1 MQNLPALIHQHEGLA
16 DEPRLHTLRIAAAAL
31 AALSLTGCAGL
42 VLPSTDTMAKLPVV
56 RFGEQAP
63 THKDYVLLLP
73 ANTPL
78 PIETSVE
85 GSLLAQGAKTQMT
98 VTLKKNLYIYK
109 RWVSF
114 DDKTWTPGQDV
125 IDGKFLITIPGEKT
139 GADPGVMQAEFNLK
153 SGQ

>member
-1 MQNLPALIHQHEGLA
+1 MAS
-16 DEPRLHTLRIAAAAL
+16 RLHPIAVAAAAQ

-42 VLPSTDTMAKLPVV
+42 VLPSADTMAKLPIV

-63 THKDYVLLLP
+63 AHQEYVLLLP

-78 PIETSVE
+78 PIDASVE
-85 GSLLAQGAKTQMT
+85 GTLLAQGAKAPMS

-114 DDKTWTPGQDV
+114 DDKTWTPGKDV
-125 IDGKFLITIPGEKT
+125 IDGKFRITTPGEKT

-153 SGQ
+153 

>member
-1 MQNLPALIHQHEGLA
+1 MKSRVRVLTLA
-16 DEPRLHTLRIAAAAL
+16 ATAM

-42 VLPSTDTMAKLPVV
+42 VLPSADTMAKLPVV

-63 THKDYVLLLP
+63 THTEYVLLLP

-78 PIETSVE
+78 PINASVG
-85 GSLLAQGAKTQMT
+85 GSLLAQDAKTQMI
-98 VTLKKNLYIYK
+98 VTLKKSLYIYK

-139 GADPGVMQAEFNLK
+139 GADPGVMQAEFDLK
-153 SGQ
+153 PGK

>member
-1 MQNLPALIHQHEGLA
+1 MK
-16 DEPRLHTLRIAAAAL
+16 PRLQSITIAAAAL
-31 AALSLTGCAGL
+31 AALSLSGCAGL
-42 VLPSTDTMAKLPVV
+42 VLPGADTMAKLPVV

-63 THKDYVLLLP
+63 ADKEYVLLLP

-78 PIETSVE
+78 PINTSVE
-85 GSLLAQGAKTQMT
+85 GNLLAQGAKTQMT

-125 IDGKFLITIPGEKT
+125 IDGKYTITIPGEKT
-139 GADPGVMQAEFNLK
+139 GTDPGVMKAEFNLK
-153 SGQ
+153 

>member
-1 MQNLPALIHQHEGLA
+1 MK
-16 DEPRLHTLRIAAAAL
+16 PRLLTLGITAAAM
-31 AALSLTGCAGL
+31 AALSLSGCAGL
-42 VLPSTDTMAKLPVV
+42 VLPSADTMAKLPVV

-63 THKDYVLLLP
+63 AHQEYVLLLP

-78 PIETSVE
+78 PIDASVE

-114 DDKTWTPGQDV
+114 DDKAWTPGQDV
-125 IDGKFLITIPGEKT
+125 VDGKFRITIPGEKT
-139 GADPGVMQAEFNLK
+139 GANPGVMQAEFNLK
-153 SGQ
+153 